1 MLSKNLDRFRHA
13 HGCFFVVVFLQA
25 RAGQVSETVPVLNS
39 DKATTWTITNYMY
52 NNSNENQFTP
62 YKPQGCY
69 FAFIAKTTVYLTT
82 TCQTVVSV
90 CKR

>member
-1 MLSKNLDRFRHA
+1 MFRHA
-13 HGCFFVVVFLQA
+13 HCRFFVVFLPA
-25 RAGQVSETVPVLNS
+25 RAGQASETVPVLSS
-39 DKATTWTITNYMY
+39 DKATTWTITNYVN

-62 YKPQGCY
+62 YKPQEIEKKKRMF

-90 CKR
+90 WKR